1 MERLLA
7 RTCHL
12 QKPLNTNRRSLLVS
26 LPSIFSISLQLPSF
40 APIKLNCTPNL
51 MLLVDAIK
59 RLVLRS
65 VLLKLRQLYI
75 ADVNK
80 NLQSF
85 FSLSIFNT
93 KSRSLLLLIK
103 IMLKKEF
110 FKLHFKNV
118 FFNYNKLKF
127 K

>member
-75 ADVNK
+75 TDVNK
-80 NLQSF
+80 NLQSSF
-85 FSLSIFNT
+85 PLIIFNT
-93 KSRSLLLLIK
+93 TKQIFTIVDKNYVNKKILINYIVRTFSLI
-103 IMLKKEF
+103 II
-110 FKLHFKNV
+110 N
-118 FFNYNKLKF
+118 
-127 K
+127 